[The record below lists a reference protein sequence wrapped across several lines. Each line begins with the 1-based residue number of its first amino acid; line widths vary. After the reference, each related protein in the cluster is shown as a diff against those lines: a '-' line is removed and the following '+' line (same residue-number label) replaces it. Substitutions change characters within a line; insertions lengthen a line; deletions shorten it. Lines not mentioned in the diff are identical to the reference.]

1 MKYGRKM
8 KLVDVDNILDESDGK
23 NKSITKLD
31 SKINKILHL
40 NNISSEKK
48 AKLYGIELQKYLFF
62 TKQSRQPKEFKLH
75 FDNKHDH
82 IDTKFKSNE
91 EEEEHKDSQPE
102 FSMFNGEADEENLYE
117 SDEYEIKP
125 PKSSTPYKD
134 YSKSIIHSSNPFLS
148 AQSATLQNSSVAK
161 NGHVTISPIKHISKN
176 DTNPFK
182 VKSKLERSAILTRKL
197 VKGST
202 SARDKLKGWLSLSK
216 QKK

>member
-8 KLVDVDNILDESDGK
+8 KLVDVDNILDENKNENDGK

-48 AKLYGIELQKYLFF
+48 AMLYSIELQKYLFF

-82 IDTKFKSNE
+82 NDTKFKSNE
-91 EEEEHKDSQPE
+91 EEEELKDSQPE
-102 FSMFNGEADEENLYE
+102 FSMYNGEADGENLYE
-117 SDEYEIKP
+117 SDEDEIKQ
-125 PKSSTPYKD
+125 PKSSTPHKGY
-134 YSKSIIHSSNPFLS
+134 SSNPFLS
-148 AQSATLQNSSVAK
+148 AQSATLQNNSVAK